1 MNIGSLLANT
11 ARSQGNETAVFHG
24 LRPVW
29 TYREMARRAST
40 LANGLQ
46 YRLGIG
52 RGDRILLWSSNSP
65 EYLEIM
71 FAAWFAGAAIVP
83 INAALHPREVA
94 SIAEDCAAKVCF
106 TAPTR
111 TNALEELVKPDQR
124 SKILPIEDET
134 LNDLRGDD
142 LGLVNVLDSDIAWIF
157 YTSGTTGRPKGAML
171 SHLNLLAMT
180 FAYLADIDFLSPQ
193 DSFFHIAPQSHAA
206 GLFTLAHVMKGARN
220 VIPDTTSFD
229 PDEICRLMRTFGS
242 ATAFMSPTMLGRFLA
257 APALNDEVIAQTRTI
272 LCGGAPIYVED
283 MKRALTVLGPKVWNG
298 YGQGESPCTIA
309 ALPKNWLSNPSHPDF
324 ERRLASVGIARSGV
338 EITIRDAGGSLSPT
352 GSGEIAVRG
361 PVVMSGYWGDEQS
374 TRAALCDGWLMTG
387 DLGTMDEDGLLT
399 LKGRA
404 KELIISGGSNIYPRE
419 VEEVL
424 LRHPA
429 VAEVAVVGAPDPV
442 WGERI
447 VAFVVVRDGAEV
459 TTSEL
464 DHHCPSEIA
473 RFKRPKEYRFSR
485 SLPKNNYGKVL
496 KRELQ
501 AELIAGTD
509 PLVHQ

>member
-11 ARSQGNETAVFHG
+11 ASNQGSETAVFHG
-24 LRPVW
+24 TRPIW

-40 LANGLQ
+40 LAHGLQ
-46 YRLGIG
+46 HRLGIR

-65 EYLEIM
+65 EYLEVM
-71 FAAWFAGAAIVP
+71 FATWFAGAVIVP

-94 SIAEDCAAKVCF
+94 SIAGNCAAKTCF
-106 TAPTR
+106 TSLSR
-111 TNALEELVKPDQR
+111 IGALQELVGSGEGCKL
-124 SKILPIEDET
+124 LPIDETT
-134 LNDLRGDD
+134 LNDLRGQD
-142 LGLVNVLDSDIAWIF
+142 LGLADVQPTDTAWIF

-171 SHLNLLAMT
+171 SHSNLLAMT

-193 DSFFHIAPQSHAA
+193 DSFFHIAPQSHAV
-206 GLFTLAHVMKGARN
+206 GLFALAHIMKGTRN
-220 VIPDTTSFD
+220 VIPDTASFD
-229 PDEICRLMRTFGS
+229 PDEICRLIRAFGS
-242 ATAFMSPTMLGRFLA
+242 TTAFMSPTMLARLLA
-257 APALNDEVIAQTRTI
+257 APALDEAVIAQTRTI

-283 MKRALTVLGPKVWNG
+283 MKRALALLGPKVWNG
-298 YGQGESPCTIA
+298 YGQGEAPCTIT
-309 ALPKNWLSNPSHPDF
+309 ALPKNWLSDPSHPHY

-338 EITIRDAGGSLSPT
+338 EIAIRDANRSLTST
-352 GSGEIAVRG
+352 GEGEVAVRG

-374 TRAALCDGWLMTG
+374 TRAALVGGWLMTG
-387 DLGTMDEDGLLT
+387 DLGAIDEDGLLT

-429 VAEVAVVGAPDPV
+429 VAEVAVVGTPDPV

-447 VAFVVVRDGAEV
+447 VAFVVARTGSQV
-459 TTSEL
+459 TASEL
-464 DHHCPSEIA
+464 DTHCLSEIA
-473 RFKRPKEYRFSR
+473 RFKRPKEYRFS
-485 SLPKNNYGKVL
+485 SFLPKNNHGKVL

-501 AELIAGTD
+501 AELNSTSSG
-509 PLVHQ
+509 